1 MRSYFDNQMLD
12 ILRHYCGIWAQ
23 MIIQYVL
30 KSRRMNDREEMWH
43 DRIGGDTM
51 GKEQRYQNV
60 ASQLCVW

>member
-43 DRIGGDTM
+43 DRIKTGI
-51 GKEQRYQNV
+51 
-60 ASQLCVW
+60 